1 MLVKAKETNLKEFLL
16 PQIEHLEMIAQEY
29 YQKGL
34 PRAHSIKKIA
44 DKLRELLELECAEE
58 EKAALLEEKAAEQ
71 AQEKAQGD
79 TEKDE
84 Q

>member
-1 MLVKAKETNLKEFLL
+1 VKAKETNLKDFLL

-58 EKAALLEEKAAEQ
+58 ERAAPEKTSPVEEEQ
-71 AQEKAQGD
+71 EDRQSDDK
-79 TEKDE
+79 
-84 Q
+84 

>member
-1 MLVKAKETNLKEFLL
+1 MLVKAKDTNLKDFLL

-44 DKLRELLELECAEE
+44 DKLRELLELECDEE
-58 EKAALLEEKAAEQ
+58 ESTSGDAE
-71 AQEKAQGD
+71 
-79 TEKDE
+79 TTP
-84 Q
+84 